1 MVLKISNK
9 IWIVLIVILI
19 LAIFYT
25 GLRINNFSNDANT
38 TGKVKGI
45 ISEIPQMLN
54 SDIKTIPQK
63 NNSLKVNI
71 LAKNYVLI
79 DTDSFYP
86 LLEKDSHSQVAIAST
101 TKIMTAI
108 IALENFDLK
117 DVVSIS
123 KEAASQIGSDIELRI
138 GEKLTIE
145 SLLYALLVK
154 SGNDAAMALAEH
166 LPGGFPAFVEKM
178 NKKANY
184 LGLKNT
190 NYKDP
195 AGLDDSGYSS
205 AYDLAI
211 VTAYAMRNPIF
222 NKIIRTQEFTIT
234 SLDGKISHRLESSNR
249 LIKSDE
255 PLYYPLAIGVKT
267 GFTPMAGH
275 SLVSAGESNGKKLIS
290 VILNTYENT
299 VDASA
304 KESRKLLKYG
314 FEDYQLSP

>member
-25 GLRINNFSNDANT
+25 GLRINNFGNDANT

-79 DTDSFYP
+79 DADSFYP
-86 LLEKDSHSQVAIAST
+86 LLEKYSHSQVAIAST
-101 TKIMTAI
+101 TKIMTAVI
-108 IALENFDLK
+108 VLENYDLK
-117 DVVSIS
+117 DVVTIS
-123 KEAASQIGSDIELRI
+123 QNASSQIGSDIQLRT
-138 GEKLTIE
+138 GEKLTVE

-166 LPGGFPAFVEKM
+166 LPGGLMTFIQKM
-178 NKKANY
+178 NDKANY
-184 LGLKNT
+184 LGLKDT

-195 AGLDDSGYSS
+195 AGLDDTGYSS

-211 VTAYAMRNPIF
+211 ITAYAMKNPVF
-222 NKIIRTQEFTIT
+222 NKIIRTQEFNIT
-234 SLDGKISHRLESSNR
+234 SIDGKISHQLESSNR

-267 GFTPMAGH
+267 GFTPTAGH
-275 SLVSAGESNGKKLIS
+275 TLVSAGESEGKILIS
-290 VILNTYENT
+290 VVLNTYENT

-314 FEDYQLSP
+314 FDNFHLSP